1 MIHVG
6 SRLHVSSYSDPILSA
21 GDIHIYIR
29 PSTVFGDG
37 SHATT
42 QMCLEMLEL
51 ELQRGDRVVDI
62 GTGTGILAIAAAKL
76 GARDV

>member
-51 ELQRGDRVVDI
+51 ELQ
-62 GTGTGILAIAAAKL
+62 
-76 GARDV
+76 